1 MLGKVVKC
9 PTIKNHRGGPNGQE
23 TLMSIAETLTGVA
36 GKVLDKFVQDKDLKA
51 KLDHE
56 LNMAFHEANL
66 AQTEINKVEAASQ
79 SMFVAGWRPFVGWT
93 CGVALMY
100 HFLLLPLLHFILKA
114 TGNEVE
120 LPEFDFSH
128 LSTILMG
135 MLGLGGLRTYE
146 KLRGVSREK

>member
-23 TLMSIAETLTGVA
+23 TLMGIAETLTGVA

-51 KLDHE
+51 KLDQE

-79 SMFVAGWRPFVGWT
+79 SMFIAGWRPSVGWI
-93 CGVALMY
+93 CSISMGY
-100 HFLLLPLLHFILKA
+100 HFIIQPLLVFILKA
-114 TGNEVE
+114 SGVEVD
-120 LPEFDFSH
+120 LPEFEFSQ

-146 KLRGVSREK
+146 KLQGVSREK

>member
-1 MLGKVVKC
+1 
-9 PTIKNHRGGPNGQE
+9 
-23 TLMSIAETLTGVA
+23 MSIAETLTGVA

-79 SMFVAGWRPFVGWT
+79 SMFVAGWRP
-93 CGVALMY
+93 
-100 HFLLLPLLHFILKA
+100 LHFILKA
-114 TGNEVE
+114 SGVEVD

>member
-1 MLGKVVKC
+1 MG
-9 PTIKNHRGGPNGQE
+9 
-23 TLMSIAETLTGVA
+23 IAETITGVA

-66 AQTEINKVEAASQ
+66 AQVEVNKVEAASQ
-79 SMFVAGWRPFVGWT
+79 NMFVAGWRPFVGWT
-93 CGVALMY
+93 CGVALLY
-100 HFLLLPLLHFILKA
+100 HFLLLPLLHFILRA

-135 MLGLGGLRTYE
+135 MLGLGSLRTYE

>member
-1 MLGKVVKC
+1 MY
-9 PTIKNHRGGPNGQE
+9 PTIKNRRGGPNGQE
-23 TLMSIAETLTGVA
+23 TPMSIAESVIGIA
-36 GKVLDKFVQDKDLKA
+36 DKVLGKFIPDKTLRDQLR
-51 KLDHE
+51 HE
-56 LNMAFHEANL
+56 MNMAFHEANL
-66 AQTEINKVEAASQ
+66 AQVEVNKVEAASK

-93 CGVALMY
+93 CGVALLY
-100 HFLLLPLLHFILKA
+100 HFLLLPLLHFILRA

>member
-1 MLGKVVKC
+1 VVKC

-23 TLMSIAETLTGVA
+23 TPMSIAETLTGVA

-135 MLGLGGLRTYE
+135 MLGLGSLRTYE

>member
-1 MLGKVVKC
+1 
-9 PTIKNHRGGPNGQE
+9 
-23 TLMSIAETLTGVA
+23 MSIAETITSVA

-79 SMFVAGWRPFVGWT
+79 NMFVAGWRPFVGWT
-93 CGVALMY
+93 CGVALLY

>member
-1 MLGKVVKC
+1 MY
-9 PTIKNHRGGPNGQE
+9 PTIKNRRGGPNGQE
-23 TLMSIAETLTGVA
+23 TPMSIAESVIGIA
-36 GKVLDKFVQDKDLKA
+36 DKVLGKFIPDKTLRDQLR
-51 KLDHE
+51 HE
-56 LNMAFHEANL
+56 MNMAFHEANL
-66 AQTEINKVEAASQ
+66 AQVEINKVEAASK

-93 CGVALMY
+93 CGVALLY
-100 HFLLLPLLHFILKA
+100 HFLLLPLLHFILRA

-135 MLGLGGLRTYE
+135 MLGLGSLRTYE

>member
-1 MLGKVVKC
+1 
-9 PTIKNHRGGPNGQE
+9 
-23 TLMSIAETLTGVA
+23 MSIAETITGVA

-79 SMFVAGWRPFVGWT
+79 NMFVAGWRPFVGWT
-93 CGVALMY
+93 CGVALLY
-100 HFLLLPLLHFILKA
+100 HFLLLPLLHFILRA

-135 MLGLGGLRTYE
+135 MLGLGSLRTYE

>member
-1 MLGKVVKC
+1 VVKC

>member
-1 MLGKVVKC
+1 MVKC
-9 PTIKNHRGGPNGQE
+9 PTIKSHRGGPNGQE
-23 TLMSIAETLTGVA
+23 TPMSIAETLTGVA

-135 MLGLGGLRTYE
+135 MLGLGSLRTYE